1 MVRKGNK
8 MIVSR
13 IEKHII
19 NSNNEFYSLLD
30 NFCFKSKN
38 LYNHANYIVRQEFC
52 NTNKWIRYSEL
63 DTILKNDS
71 EYPDYRNMPTAQSSQ
86 QILRLIDKNWTSFF
100 KSIKDWSKNK
110 DKYSGRPKLPK
121 YKNKNG
127 RNILILTNQNIK
139 LKGEVIYFPKT
150 FKDFSLK
157 PQCINKEDFCSIQ
170 QVRFIPRNNYIEVEI
185 VYNIKTKDMIPDNG
199 RYMSIDIGLDNL
211 TAIANNYGQRP
222 FLINGKGLKSINQ
235 YYNKIISH
243 YRSIAKQLNKLEY
256 TKRMERLTN
265 KRNFKVEDII
275 HKSSRYI
282 VNKAIKDGVS
292 VIVIGYNKNWKQH
305 SKMSRKVNQQFVQIP
320 FNTLLQQIQYKANDV
335 GIKVILIEESYTS
348 GTSFLNNELPV
359 KEFYDKKRRIKR
371 GLFKSNNGK
380 LINSDINA
388 SYQIMKKEFP
398 NAFQQ
403 GYGIEGLVLSPFKVN
418 ISLIH

>member
-1 MVRKGNK
+1 

-185 VYNIKTKDMIPDNG
+185 VYNIKTKDMVPDNG

>member
-1 MVRKGNK
+1 

-348 GTSFLNNELPV
+348 GTSFLDNELPV

>member
-1 MVRKGNK
+1 